1 MWRDI
6 LHIASCGET
15 YCTLLD
21 HLLHFAA
28 ACQIQNLKYPLNHS
42 FDQPIVRNKMNIL
55 CHVVDC
61 VQVYVCNCVIYRH
74 IHVNVCVVVYIDMCV
89 HTMGVI
95 INIF

>member
-1 MWRDI
+1 
-6 LHIASCGET
+6 
-15 YCTLLD
+15 
-21 HLLHFAA
+21 
-28 ACQIQNLKYPLNHS
+28 
-42 FDQPIVRNKMNIL
+42 MNIL